1 MADVKGQHFAKRA
14 LEIAAA
20 GNHSLLM
27 IGPPGSGK
35 TMLANRL
42 PGLLPEMDDE
52 EAVETTALH
61 SIGSR
66 GFRIEDWKRKPFR
79 SPHHTASGVAL
90 VGGGSYPRPGE
101 ISLAHNGVLF
111 LDELPEFDRRV
122 LEVLREPL
130 ESGTITIS
138 RAARQCDFPAR
149 FQLVAAMNPC
159 PCGYAGDDSGRCR
172 CTMDQIQKYRGRV
185 SGPLLDRIDMHIEV
199 PALPREQLLKKRA
212 SGESSAIVRRRV
224 QSARTRQV
232 QRGQYNAG
240 LDNRQIENYC
250 KLSDSNV
257 ALLEAA
263 IERLGLSAR
272 AYHRV
277 LKVVRTIA
285 DLDHSDAIKT
295 NHVSEAIRYRCLD
308 RSLV

>member
-1 MADVKGQHFAKRA
+1 
-14 LEIAAA
+14 
-20 GNHSLLM
+20 
-27 IGPPGSGK
+27 
-35 TMLANRL
+35 
-42 PGLLPEMDDE
+42 
-52 EAVETTALH
+52 
-61 SIGSR
+61 
-66 GFRIEDWKRKPFR
+66 
-79 SPHHTASGVAL
+79 
-90 VGGGSYPRPGE
+90 
-101 ISLAHNGVLF
+101 
-111 LDELPEFDRRV
+111 
-122 LEVLREPL
+122 
-130 ESGTITIS
+130 
-138 RAARQCDFPAR
+138 
-149 FQLVAAMNPC
+149 
-159 PCGYAGDDSGRCR
+159 
-172 CTMDQIQKYRGRV
+172 MDQIQKYRARV

-277 LKVVRTIA
+277 LKVARTIA
-285 DLDHSDAIKT
+285 DLDRSDAIKT
-295 NHVSEAIRYRCLD
+295 GHVSEAIRYRCLD
-308 RSLV
+308 RPLV

>member
-1 MADVKGQHFAKRA
+1 MADAKGQHFAKRA

-35 TMLANRL
+35 TMLANRS

-52 EAVETTALH
+52 EAVETAALH

-172 CTMDQIQKYRGRV
+172 CTMDQIQKYRARV

>member
-250 KLSDSNV
+250 KLSDSDV

>member
-172 CTMDQIQKYRGRV
+172 CTMDQIQKYRARV